1 MSKEYDEM
9 ELDTITLTLD
19 DDTEL
24 ECGVLATFPVDGKE
38 YIAVVPVDENGE
50 FAEDAELYFYQ
61 FEDLGNDE
69 LNLIAIE
76 SDEEFEA
83 VADAFDELLDEEEFE
98 EAEAEDEE

>member
-24 ECGVLATFPVDGKE
+24 ECGVLATFPVDGKQ

-76 SDEEFEA
+76 SDEEFDA

>member
-24 ECGVLATFPVDGKE
+24 ECGVLATFPVDGKQ

-98 EAEAEDEE
+98 EAEAEGEE

>member
-24 ECGVLATFPVDGKE
+24 ECGVLATFPVDGKQ